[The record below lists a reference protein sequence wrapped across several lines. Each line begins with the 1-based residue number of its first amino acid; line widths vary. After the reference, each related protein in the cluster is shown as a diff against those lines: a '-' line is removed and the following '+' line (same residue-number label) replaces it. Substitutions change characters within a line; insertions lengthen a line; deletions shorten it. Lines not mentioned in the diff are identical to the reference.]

1 MTESLHIK
9 NIRRCYTE
17 DMIIDIFWKNGLG
30 KVYRVDF
37 HAIVY
42 DNGEWNFEF
51 QEAFVYKDETTYWD
65 SQIIISLEKYGV
77 FQFTHTTF
85 NGETEQLKMYDNP
98 HPIPRTTTTKNIHQL
113 DHINRELIARIRE
126 LENEIKALKGEGIEG
141 KQSGIHGFP

>member
-9 NIRRCYTE
+9 HIRRCYTE

-37 HAIVY
+37 NAFVD
-42 DNGEWNFEF
+42 DNGEWDFVF

-65 SQIIISLEKYGV
+65 SQIIESLEKYGV

-98 HPIPRTTTTKNIHQL
+98 RPIPRTKTTRNIHQL
-113 DHINRELIARIRE
+113 DYINRELIARIRE
-126 LENEIKALKGEGIEG
+126 LENEIKALKGEGIES
-141 KQSGIHGFP
+141 KQSGIYGFP